1 VFKIIAYQG
10 KILLEEKFMMNEYYI
25 ALLGTL
31 FVFFIIQA
39 LKNVR
44 RFNLL
49 NKIKKR
55 VLILTT
61 IYLIEN
67 HDEFFVKHQ
76 YRNFMYRKLE
86 EDKMRK
92 WVDSIDLEW
101 LSKKKLVVSFEMV
114 YNNNVRMRFEYPM
127 DMDELKI
134 RKIVKEKRSV

>member
-1 VFKIIAYQG
+1 
-10 KILLEEKFMMNEYYI
+10 MMNEYYI

-67 HDEFFVKHQ
+67 RDEFFVNHQ

-127 DMDELKI
+127 DLDELKI
-134 RKIVKEKRSV
+134 RKLVKDKRSV

>member
-1 VFKIIAYQG
+1 
-10 KILLEEKFMMNEYYI
+10 MMNEYYI

>member
-1 VFKIIAYQG
+1 
-10 KILLEEKFMMNEYYI
+10 MTNEYYI

-39 LKNVR
+39 LKNII

-67 HDEFFVKHQ
+67 RDEYFVKHQ

-92 WVDSIDLEW
+92 WVDSINLDW
-101 LSKKKLVVSFEMV
+101 LSKNKLVVSFEMV

-127 DMDELKI
+127 DIDELKI

>member
-1 VFKIIAYQG
+1 
-10 KILLEEKFMMNEYYI
+10 MNEYYI

-31 FVFFIIQA
+31 LVFFIIQT

-55 VLILTT
+55 VLVLTT

-86 EDKMRK
+86 EDQMRK

-134 RKIVKEKRSV
+134 RKIVTDKRSV